1 MCKFV
6 IPLPSFV
13 TLLSTEEDP
22 YVNVDVILP
31 YFRLVQRG
39 PKWKHRVYAL
49 NHPALLFALLNIYHW
64 RFGPSM
70 NHVSFLEA
78 DTRVWKKK
86 SNCEWIEPNFAFKI
100 INFHLSY
107 PLHLILFIIRFC
119 ISCVPC
125 VQIAT
130 PLLPICLKR
139 TRRTRLWIWQ
149 TLIFRRAKLRQTRG
163 QTYHELD
170 MVRNCVA
177 LMSWLQLKFVFV
189 FLALKCLKIQTFR
202 DYCPFIG
209 ERCRY
214 TERA

>member
-1 MCKFV
+1 
-6 IPLPSFV
+6 
-13 TLLSTEEDP
+13 
-22 YVNVDVILP
+22 
-31 YFRLVQRG
+31 
-39 PKWKHRVYAL
+39 
-49 NHPALLFALLNIYHW
+49 
-64 RFGPSM
+64 M

-78 DTRVWKKK
+78 DIRVWKEK
-86 SNCEWIEPNFAFKI
+86 SNCEWIEPNFVFKI

-107 PLHLILFIIRFC
+107 PLHLIVFIIHFC

-139 TRRTRLWIWQ
+139 TRRTCLWIRQ

-163 QTYHELD
+163 QTYHELN

-177 LMSWLQLKFVFV
+177 LISWLQLKFVFV

-209 ERCRY
+209 ERYRY
-214 TERA
+214 TERASFYSNVATFEARAGRVRSNKIEVNRDLKIWRRRRKRERYKGNRFN